1 MAWTRDRLA
10 VEVKRI
16 ARAVAMLLCVAVLL
30 TGCTTKAPHPRDAL
44 AKLRFSRVSGP
55 MPAIAA
61 DGLMGG
67 AVSPSS
73 YAGKVVLV
81 NFWASWCAPCVRE
94 QPGLEALWRQ
104 LESSGRVAFIGV
116 NYRDQSKPARSYAQR
131 FSVTY
136 PLVSDP
142 EGSLGAAFG
151 VPFLPA
157 TIMADPSG
165 RLRYRMVGAQQA
177 PFLKRLIL
185 ALERPA

>member
-1 MAWTRDRLA
+1 MNGNRVGRG
-10 VEVKRI
+10 
-16 ARAVAMLLCVAVLL
+16 VAMLLSVAVLL
-30 TGCTTKAPHPRDAL
+30 AGCGTKAPQPPDAL
-44 AKLRFSRVSGP
+44 ARLRFSKLSGP

-61 DGLMGG
+61 DTLLGG

-81 NFWASWCAPCVRE
+81 NFWAWWCAPCVRE

-104 LESSGRVAFIGV
+104 LAPTGRVAFIGV
-116 NYRDQSKPARSYAQR
+116 NYRDQSKPARAYAQR
-131 FSVTY
+131 FGVTY

-157 TIMADPSG
+157 TVLADPTGS
-165 RLRYRMVGAQQA
+165 LRYRMVGAQQGA
-177 PFLKRLIL
+177 FLKRLIL
-185 ALERPA
+185 GLEHPD